1 MGFFIE
7 IRTKETKEFHPQK
20 NMFLMSLCLN
30 KLSLCQY
37 GRTQWNC
44 NETSPKLLTLGIALP
59 LPVLIYIRQRAIDST
74 HWSIARAYV
83 LRNKVAC
90 IVPYQAFISTSSFM
104 SSSLRSRSKKRYSS
118 MASDWSGMIL
128 KRNEYLVFHFHLR
141 DINPPLSI

>member
-1 MGFFIE
+1 MGFFLGHKDKRDKRISY
-7 IRTKETKEFHPQK
+7 TK
-20 NMFLMSLCLN
+20 NMFLMFFCLN
-30 KLSLCQY
+30 KLSLCLY

-44 NETSPKLLTLGIALP
+44 NVASPKLLTLGIA
-59 LPVLIYIRQRAIDST
+59 LPVLIYIRQRAIDQCVE
-74 HWSIARAYV
+74 SIARAYV